1 MIYLFVLDLQ
11 RDEEENHR
19 NNMVYTK
26 AEEKTLTWQTCVW
39 YDDYDHSISFRQRLI
54 NLLFFIYFRSD

>member
-26 AEEKTLTWQTCVW
+26 AEEKTLT
-39 YDDYDHSISFRQRLI
+39 
-54 NLLFFIYFRSD
+54 